1 MASNKNETYRFIYQE
16 WDIMRPRQ
24 LPPEE
29 KLEKLPPIS
38 CRQVS
43 FGMQLQEARIKHRLT
58 IHELA
63 ARCGLPALTLSL
75 FENGT
80 EVPAPEVAQKIHE
93 VLDMV

>member
-1 MASNKNETYRFIYQE
+1 MTSTNNETYRFMYQE

-43 FGMQLQEARIKHRLT
+43 FAMQLQESRIKHRLT

-63 ARCGLPALTLSL
+63 AKCGLPARTLSM

-80 EVPAPEVAQKIHE
+80 EVPTPEVAQKVHE
-93 VLDMV
+93 VLNMV